1 MEYIHGAEKLLPR
14 VSAVAPC
21 PAYRLLLTLRYGQ
34 QRIFDASSLLDLPAY
49 KKVRDV
55 FSSAR
60 VEFGTVIWPG
70 DVDISP
76 DTLYLQSVP
85 VECAREA

>member
-14 VSAVAPC
+14 VSAVETC
-21 PAYRLLLTLRYGQ
+21 PDYRLLLTFRNGE

-49 KKVRDV
+49 KKVR
-55 FSSAR
+55 
-60 VEFGTVIWPG
+60 G

>member
-14 VSAVAPC
+14 VSTVETC
-21 PAYRLLLTLRYGQ
+21 SDFRLLLTFRNGE
-34 QRIFDASSLLDLPAY
+34 QRIFDASSLMDLQAY

-55 FSSAR
+55 FSSVR

>member
-1 MEYIHGAEKLLPR
+1 
-14 VSAVAPC
+14 
-21 PAYRLLLTLRYGQ
+21 
-34 QRIFDASSLLDLPAY
+34 
-49 KKVRDV
+49 
-55 FSSAR
+55 
-60 VEFGTVIWPG
+60 VIWPG

>member
-14 VSAVAPC
+14 VSAVETC
-21 PAYRLLLTLRYGQ
+21 PDYRLLLTFRNGE

-49 KKVRDV
+49 K
-55 FSSAR
+55 
-60 VEFGTVIWPG
+60 TVIWPG